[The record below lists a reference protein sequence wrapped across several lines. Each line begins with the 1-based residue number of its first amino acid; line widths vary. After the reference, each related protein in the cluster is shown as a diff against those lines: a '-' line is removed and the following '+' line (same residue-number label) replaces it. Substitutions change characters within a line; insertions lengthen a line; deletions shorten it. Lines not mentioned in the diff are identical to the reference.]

1 MIQASKLSKLGS
13 NMPRAS
19 LGHCAVNNQDVIWS
33 LADSKKHLQ
42 ASSGWWGW
50 RHT

>member
-1 MIQASKLSKLGS
+1 MIQALILSKLSS
-13 NMPRAS
+13 NVSRAS

-42 ASSGWWGW
+42 ASSGWW
-50 RHT
+50 